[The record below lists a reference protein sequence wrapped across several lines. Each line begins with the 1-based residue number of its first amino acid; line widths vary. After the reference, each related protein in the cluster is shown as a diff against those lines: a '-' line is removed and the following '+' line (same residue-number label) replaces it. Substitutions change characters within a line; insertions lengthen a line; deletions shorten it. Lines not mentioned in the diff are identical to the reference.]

1 MEIKS
6 VKPYNIEKVFNTK
19 EKQNIKTEMQEPS
32 EYASSLDAMSLAAQ
46 GSIKSR
52 FHNLQVIRAPQILA
66 NSEKYLTDAKNK
78 QKEAEEMLQY
88 AQGRL
93 KQFKIM
99 PGNKPELLTER
110 RANGDTITIL
120 YKRGRQNIVINNIK
134 VTKKD
139 SGTEY
144 VFNPSDNKVSQ
155 VSIWTKKQDDETE
168 KLYQY
173 LNEPTIL
180 YIKKTA
186 KGMEQEHT
194 YYFNKDSLS
203 AFENQ
208 IKTKK
213 STFNESFKL
222 NEGSI
227 LDYSVSSKK
236 IN

>member
-6 VKPYNIEKVFNTK
+6 VKPYNIEKVFNPK
-19 EKQNIKTEMQEPS
+19 EKQNIKIEEQKTP
-32 EYASSLDAMSLAAQ
+32 YASSLDAMSLAAQ

-88 AQGRL
+88 AQSRL
-93 KQFKIM
+93 KQLKIM
-99 PGNKPELLTER
+99 PGNEPELLTER
-110 RANGDTITIL
+110 RANGNTITIL
-120 YKRGRQNIVINNIK
+120 YKRGRQNIIINSIK

-222 NEGSI
+222 NDGSI